1 MDQRLVRAY
10 FNACHA
16 ESAFTVINPC
26 KALNPVKG
34 SVRTGIVAS
43 RTFPA
48 SYDCYVSLLSWHA
61 GTYQKDDTLKY

>member
-1 MDQRLVRAY
+1 MDQRLVRTY
-10 FNACHA
+10 FDACHA
-16 ESAFTVINPC
+16 ESAFAVIHPC

-48 SYDCYVSLLSWHA
+48 SYDCYVTLLSLHA
-61 GTYQKDDTLKY
+61 GIYRKNDTLKY